1 MQTALDG
8 ITPTHSP
15 KTPADSSTQ
24 DPQLPLLPDTSV
36 AWHLNWLMTLFVRK
50 RHKQAEN
57 ATNHR
62 KANQQKEN
70 KQKIHSKTTTT
81 TKITTTN
88 TLLNSSQWVTSGCP
102 PFQVSASMSSQ
113 LARDQLALPL
123 FFSTKIS
130 EELCLIPH
138 QDECQA
144 C

>member
-62 KANQQKEN
+62 KANQQKKTN
-70 KQKIHSKTTTT
+70 KKSTPKQQQQQKSPPP
-81 TKITTTN
+81 
-88 TLLNSSQWVTSGCP
+88 TLCSIQ
-102 PFQVSASMSSQ
+102 AS
-113 LARDQLALPL
+113 
-123 FFSTKIS
+123 
-130 EELCLIPH
+130 ELH
-138 QDECQA
+138 QDVPHSR
-144 C
+144 